1 MAGTTGNSAR
11 TGRNRTE
18 AAASGQG
25 AAPGE
30 GAVFVDESGRRRS
43 WLRSM
48 GWVVAVSCV
57 CFATAL
63 AALVSGGDS
72 AAPWLHLPDGAR
84 EAHKDVS
91 ARRGASRV
99 EERPTGAPAPS
110 PVGRE
115 SAAADPPGPVAGPVT
130 PPTADAATGRRA
142 DATGTE
148 DGPPRQDAIAAPSPS
163 PSPSA
168 ASPSARTSAAPPR
181 VAPAVPADGTSGSP
195 SPSSSPSPSPSGSSG
210 EATRSPAP
218 EPSGDATGEAA

>member
-1 MAGTTGNSAR
+1 MAGTTGSSAR
-11 TGRNRTE
+11 AGRNRT
-18 AAASGQG
+18 G
-25 AAPGE
+25 AVAPGGGTAPGE

-84 EAHKDVS
+84 EDAS
-91 ARRGASRV
+91 AERGAARV
-99 EERPTGAPAPS
+99 EERPTGTPAPS

-115 SAAADPPGPVAGPVT
+115 SAAADPPGPAAGHVT
-130 PPTADAATGRRA
+130 PPPADAATGRRA
-142 DATGTE
+142 VAAGAE
-148 DGPPRQDAIAAPSPS
+148 DGPPRQDASAAPSAS

-195 SPSSSPSPSPSGSSG
+195 SPPPSSSPSPSGPSG

>member
-11 TGRNRTE
+11 AGRNRTE
-18 AAASGQG
+18 VAAS
-25 AAPGE
+25 GE

-72 AAPWLHLPDGAR
+72 AAPWLHLPNGVHR
-84 EAHKDVS
+84 THEDVS
-91 ARRGASRV
+91 AARGASRA
-99 EERPTGAPAPS
+99 EERPTGTPAPS

-115 SAAADPPGPVAGPVT
+115 SAAADSPGQAAGRVI

-142 DATGTE
+142 VATGTE
-148 DGPPRQDAIAAPSPS
+148 DGPPRQDASVAPSPS

-195 SPSSSPSPSPSGSSG
+195 SPSSPSPSGSSG

-218 EPSGDATGEAA
+218 EPSGDATGDAA